1 MDRMAGRSL
10 RHMLDESTGGGA
22 IGSTSASSSNG
33 GAAAGG
39 IPHELL
45 SWPIQTRWLMEVA
58 IAMQHLGNCG
68 VVHRDLRAANVLLDS
83 ANPAAAHAFVS
94 DFGLAKA
101 CDSLQKNM
109 HTYTH
114 GADEWSAPETSAGSP
129 SAATDCY
136 SFGVLMYEV
145 LSRKM
150 PFHGLSPTEREKIRR
165 EQDKYGRFEFN
176 VELQTRF
183 NVTEANQKE
192 VWLQQRTDTLQQ
204 RRPDV
209 SVHSIDPDWPEM
221 LLALMQQCWAD
232 DPEERP
238 ALSLLVTM
246 LASCL
251 EDEVGFGSLF

>member
-1 MDRMAGRSL
+1 MPHGRTFSYSC
-10 RHMLDESTGGGA
+10 HHKSCYT
-22 IGSTSASSSNG
+22 
-33 GAAAGG
+33 
-39 IPHELL
+39 
-45 SWPIQTRWLMEVA
+45 TRK
-58 IAMQHLGNCG
+58 
-68 VVHRDLRAANVLLDS
+68 ANVLLSSTDVGV
-83 ANPAAAHAFVS
+83 ARARVT
-94 DFGLAKA
+94 DFGLGPLHQLVAA
-101 CDSLQKNM
+101 HQ
-109 HTYTH
+109 TYSHAATM
-114 GADEWSAPETSAGSP
+114 EWAAPEVLSGGVVAP
-129 SAATDCY
+129 SSATDCY

-209 SVHSIDPDWPEM
+209 SVHSIDPDRPEM